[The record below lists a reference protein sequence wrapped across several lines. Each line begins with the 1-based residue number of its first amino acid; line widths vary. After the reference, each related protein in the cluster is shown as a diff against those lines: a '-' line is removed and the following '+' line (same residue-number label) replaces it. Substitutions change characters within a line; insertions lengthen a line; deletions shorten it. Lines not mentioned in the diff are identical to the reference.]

1 MPRRQPLPQTDSDSD
16 LSLAP
21 TSMRSRQRAGR
32 GDDRAQRPN
41 IFDLG
46 QAKWPLYGA
55 HQQPQLDDPEGS
67 DATFSDSG
75 GDSERQENS
84 DGLGDEEKGV
94 DSGTKGSGSV
104 TKTANNPPIVDG
116 TWTTYFV
123 SFVLL
128 VFCLA
133 VGIVCYELYLH
144 VSDKWYT
151 WSLVWFATSSPIS
164 WMDIV
169 ESALNFV
176 VIVLAWTR
184 EEDHLLILGLVTAA
198 CTFWKTTLYFSV
210 DVCSGFQTTKQDT
223 RFQYCCVL
231 VIYVFPNIFWV
242 ALPGAIVV
250 QYANTLWYSLGA
262 PAAPKPAG
270 STFSFGAPAAS
281 SAPSLFGSTTAS
293 APAAA
298 PSLFGSTPAAQPTAG
313 TSLFGNTATS
323 APAPSGGLFGSSQP
337 AAGSTGLFGAPK
349 PATTSLFGASQPS
362 STPSLFG
369 TTTSQPAAAP
379 SLFGQSQ
386 PAGQTTSLF
395 GQPTQQQQ
403 HQQQQQPSLFG
414 QSQPAQPAVTS
425 APLFGQSQ
433 TAASNSLFGSK
444 PASTSLFG
452 STAPV
457 SAPPAPAAPVPK
469 LGEPYPPPSP
479 NEAPIESR
487 IEAIKAA
494 WDPQNPKCRFQTY
507 FYNEPTP
514 PNTVQMY
521 GRPPNG
527 TDEKAWQ
534 KAVRENPDP
543 DHLVPA
549 IAVGFPALQKRIEHQ
564 QRQSASHQAL
574 LTEVHTHLDSLAST
588 HSLTTSLRTLRAQ
601 QNATAL
607 ASRLLTLVA
616 KASALSP
623 SRNSSVKREE
633 EELRIAL
640 EGIKGEVERVRGR
653 ANEMWAGVGAL
664 KARKMEGEA
673 TEWAVA
679 DEEGLKKILEILT
692 SQQIGLDHLTRTLSQ
707 MTADVDVM
715 NEAFGLPAKGGSS
728 VARR

>member
-1 MPRRQPLPQTDSDSD
+1 MS
-16 LSLAP
+16 
-21 TSMRSRQRAGR
+21 
-32 GDDRAQRPN
+32 
-41 IFDLG
+41 
-46 QAKWPLYGA
+46 
-55 HQQPQLDDPEGS
+55 
-67 DATFSDSG
+67 FS
-75 GDSERQENS
+75 
-84 DGLGDEEKGV
+84 
-94 DSGTKGSGSV
+94 
-104 TKTANNPPIVDG
+104 
-116 TWTTYFV
+116 F
-123 SFVLL
+123 
-128 VFCLA
+128 
-133 VGIVCYELYLH
+133 
-144 VSDKWYT
+144 
-151 WSLVWFATSSPIS
+151 
-164 WMDIV
+164 
-169 ESALNFV
+169 
-176 VIVLAWTR
+176 
-184 EEDHLLILGLVTAA
+184 
-198 CTFWKTTLYFSV
+198 
-210 DVCSGFQTTKQDT
+210 
-223 RFQYCCVL
+223 
-231 VIYVFPNIFWV
+231 
-242 ALPGAIVV
+242 
-250 QYANTLWYSLGA
+250 GA

-270 STFSFGAPAAS
+270 STFSFGAPAATS
-281 SAPSLFGSTTAS
+281 TPSLFGSTPAS

-298 PSLFGSTPAAQPTAG
+298 PSLFGSTPAAQPAAG

-369 TTTSQPAAAP
+369 TTTSQPATAP

-395 GQPTQQQQ
+395 GQPAQ
-403 HQQQQQPSLFG
+403 QQQQQPQQPPSLFG
-414 QSQPAQPAVTS
+414 QAQPAQPAVTS

-433 TAASNSLFGSK
+433 SAASNSLFGSK

-469 LGEPYPPPSP
+469 LGEPYPPPNP
-479 NEAPIESR
+479 NETPIESR

-574 LTEVHTHLDSLAST
+574 LAEVHTHLDSLAST

-607 ASRLLTLVA
+607 ASRLMALVA

-640 EGIKGEVERVRGR
+640 EGIKDEVEKVRGR

-679 DEEGLKKILEILT
+679 NEEGLKRILAILT
-692 SQQIGLDHLTRTLSQ
+692 SQQTALDHLTRTLSQ

-715 NEAFGLPAKGGSS
+715 NEAFGLPAKGSSS
-728 VARR
+728 VAPR